1 MANTKISALTAN
13 TNPNWSEEFVYAYN
27 NANGKITLNT
37 MKAFIGSGSGSVT
50 TLSAD
55 ANIWELE
62 EGTYVTT
69 YNLYYK
75 SWEIVPTITS
85 TWSSRKQMLFVSK
98 ESTGERGFLTFNVW
112 HKNTYYIWRA
122 SFGYSISSSE
132 WEIYELGEWDDS
144 LKQYRKQIN
153 TSLSHPEWLS
163 SDSLTQIVYNINN
176 DASNAIE
183 IASQYPPYVWVPYT
197 IVIASVESWKTYS
210 ITLGTWVTN
219 PLGFTLPTNSNKGC
233 VITAVAT
240 STTTAIITGCTIWN

>member
-37 MKAFIGSGSGSVT
+37 VKAFIGSGSGSVI

-98 ESTGERGFLTFNVW
+98 ESTWERGFLTFNVW

-132 WEIYELGEWDDS
+132 WEVYELGEWDDS
-144 LKQYRKQIN
+144 LKQYSKQIN
-153 TSLSHPEWLS
+153 TGLTHPEWLS
-163 SDSLTQIVYNINN
+163 SDCLTQIVYNIDD
-176 DASNAIE
+176 DASNNIE

-197 IVIASVESWKTYS
+197 IVIASVASWKTYS

-240 STTTAIITGCTIWN
+240 SKTTAIITGCTMWN